1 MNVGA
6 GLGVGVTTT
15 VSVPLVGTVLSVTPV
30 TASLSLGPLAATG
43 NLSSPAP
50 KETLTGIQA
59 NAGLSSGLTGLVR
72 LASLGAVVGDVL
84 GAGIQTTSTTS
95 LAPAFGFGVT
105 STASVATVGLFNS
118 LTTNVNN
125 VLNVNANGSLVSATT
140 IQSITSAKADG
151 SGNVGQSIIV
161 GLRVN
166 GNLVTNQIA
175 GVSIDANGLVTGSGS
190 IIVNGFTGSRLGELR
205 INEQINN
212 ANGSLTTNALHLVL
226 DSSAAIFSG
235 TDLGVFGLTDTV
247 AVNSTTGANAGV
259 NSGIILA
266 SSTAGFTPSADVAA
280 PEPGSLAL
288 VAVGLLPAAGML
300 IRRRRTLKY

>member
-1 MNVGA
+1 M
-6 GLGVGVTTT
+6 
-15 VSVPLVGTVLSVTPV
+15 
-30 TASLSLGPLAATG
+30 
-43 NLSSPAP
+43 
-50 KETLTGIQA
+50 
-59 NAGLSSGLTGLVR
+59 
-72 LASLGAVVGDVL
+72 
-84 GAGIQTTSTTS
+84 
-95 LAPAFGFGVT
+95 
-105 STASVATVGLFNS
+105 
-118 LTTNVNN
+118 
-125 VLNVNANGSLVSATT
+125 
-140 IQSITSAKADG
+140 
-151 SGNVGQSIIV
+151 
-161 GLRVN
+161 
-166 GNLVTNQIA
+166 TNQIA